1 MTCGG
6 DATTALSP
14 WRLGS
19 RRLMHLGRAPLL
31 IGVLLI
37 ALVIAGYLI
46 SDTVPIFIAAVV
58 GLPAAAY
65 ILNRTSPEK
74 TES

>member
-1 MTCGG
+1 MGNRQ
-6 DATTALSP
+6 P
-14 WRLGS
+14 
-19 RRLMHLGRAPLL
+19 MHLGRLPLL
-31 IGVLLI
+31 IGVLLV
-37 ALVIAGYLI
+37 ALIVAGYLI